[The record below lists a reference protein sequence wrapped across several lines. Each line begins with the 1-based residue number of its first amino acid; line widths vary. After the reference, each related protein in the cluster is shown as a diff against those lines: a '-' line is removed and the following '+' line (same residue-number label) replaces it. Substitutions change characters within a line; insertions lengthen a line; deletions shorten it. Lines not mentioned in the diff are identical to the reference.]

1 MHRVLKFL
9 RHNSE
14 PQHAAGQLK
23 TAALRESQGNPSHLR
38 PRGLGCV
45 WGQSR
50 WLSSRLW
57 MGASGPAPP
66 SLGLPL
72 LHSPE
77 ANGGSDTGTARD
89 PLKAE
94 TGLLPLRK
102 GAQWGRGREKAGR
115 AMMAVGCPPDAQA
128 PIVESSPF
136 GPQMHTS
143 CLERGCLLLLA
154 SARIG
159 HRADF
164 HTSWSPPFLGPPFP
178 FGLRSLQDRECVLS
192 GGDVSSGDGTRAPT
206 GLEEAKSRSPP
217 PSRALPSPSRPH
229 PGTQAG
235 LSGLGRP
242 KIRS

>member
-1 MHRVLKFL
+1 MCVGGNLAG
-9 RHNSE
+9 SPAGSGWE
-14 PQHAAGQLK
+14 PL
-23 TAALRESQGNPSHLR
+23 
-38 PRGLGCV
+38 GL
-45 WGQSR
+45 
-50 WLSSRLW
+50 LL
-57 MGASGPAPP
+57 PP
-66 SLGLPL
+66 SASHSSTAQKQMVVLTLGLPVT
-72 LHSPE
+72 H
-77 ANGGSDTGTARD
+77 
-89 PLKAE
+89 LKQRQ
-94 TGLLPLRK
+94 GCCPS
-102 GAQWGRGREKAGR
+102 GRGPNGAGEGR
-115 AMMAVGCPPDAQA
+115 RQGGLMAVGCPPDAQA

-178 FGLRSLQDRECVLS
+178 FSLRSLQDRECVLS